1 MITHLEST
9 SCRALSVNSLCLLLS
24 FRKLTVENFMN
35 TIVSATQ
42 ETGRI
47 VPPITCK
54 LDSTLGSVIHSLAS
68 KSVHRIYV
76 VAGEDEVI
84 GVITLRD
91 VISCFI
97 HEPPNHFD
105 SYFGFSMKEMLDQ

>member
-47 VPPITCK
+47 VQPITCK
-54 LDSTLGSVIHSLAS
+54 LDSPLGSVIHSLAS